1 MCQSANGVG
10 ERNKIYIQRST
21 LLCAPGL
28 VKSVPAVARLSWLVV
43 PGSFLDML
51 AQNKIDL
58 CTTCGLKVGG
68 KVARISSSLGEG
80 CVITKHVVI
89 VLAGTRTTRSPSLKL
104 AQGLRAL
111 YSGGIERGQS
121 PQHVK
126 NMKKQLAL
134 SSASSASLRV
144 PLSSRSAIVIYVC
157 RRRRLLGSRATAPD
171 LLYCGKIRFV

>member
-1 MCQSANGVG
+1 M
-10 ERNKIYIQRST
+10 YHIQRSP

-28 VKSVPAVARLSWLVV
+28 VKFVPAVARLYCLAM
-43 PGSFLDML
+43 PGSFLDMF
-51 AQNKIDL
+51 AQNKVDL
-58 CTTCGLKVGG
+58 CTYGLKVGG
-68 KVARISSSLGEG
+68 KVARIPSSLGGG